1 MKMTRTASSR
11 RMTALTT
18 EHGASRRSPRLKQ
31 LTYRD
36 RKMAAEPTPP
46 ARMRAP
52 TTPARTIPRSWSCR
66 WMVLE
71 WRLVARSF
79 LEAGAGVKSAG
90 TKRSHRRAEG
100 FRVRD
105 NTNSRRNKS
114 IASASQEEAGG
125 EGAARLCHR

>member
-1 MKMTRTASSR
+1 MKMTRAAISR

-31 LTYRD
+31 LTYMD

-66 WMVLE
+66 WMELV

-90 TKRSHRRAEG
+90 TKRNHMRAEE
-100 FRVRD
+100 FKART
-105 NTNSRRNKS
+105 NTNNRRNESK
-114 IASASQEEAGG
+114 EEAGG
-125 EGAARLCHR
+125 EGVAKLCRP